1 MTMTPA
7 VKRTVLVLFTVAF
20 AFYFGFIALVVVAV

>member
-1 MTMTPA
+1 MTPA

-20 AFYFGFIALVVVAV
+20 AFYFGFIALAVVAV